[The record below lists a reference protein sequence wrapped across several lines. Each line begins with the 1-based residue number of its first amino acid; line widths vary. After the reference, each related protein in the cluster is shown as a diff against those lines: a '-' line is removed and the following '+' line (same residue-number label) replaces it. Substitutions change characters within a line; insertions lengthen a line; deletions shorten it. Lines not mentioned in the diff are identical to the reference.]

1 MKGILGFFL
10 LCITVAGVLAACGGG
25 SSSSSTVSTPAS
37 VTTAGRADSF
47 SRTYSR
53 LVGVLKYVLPVAGL
67 VIVALVVLWPELHH
81 VQIDISSPTERPTA
95 GANGEIQNPRYSG
108 IDEAQRPYTVWA
120 TVAKQMEDQIFNMNR
135 PKGQL
140 ALPGGLMLTLDAD
153 RGRLDRATKSVHLDG
168 DVTLRRSDG
177 TVMTTDSADIDL
189 SNKGA
194 SSGTPVAAQGP
205 FGTLSAGG
213 FKIEQHGDVIIF
225 TGPTKLLLKPGADK
239 AFEGTTQ

>member
-1 MKGILGFFL
+1 MV
-10 LCITVAGVLAACGGG
+10 VAPQTPGDDKTSRRDAADGRRARLAA
-25 SSSSSTVSTPAS
+25 ANH
-37 VTTAGRADSF
+37 AAQF

-81 VQIDISSPTERPTA
+81 VQVDISSPTERPTA

-108 IDEAQRPYTVWA
+108 VDEASRPYTVWA

-140 ALPGGLMLTLDAD
+140 ALPSGLMLTLDAD
-153 RGRLDRATKSVHLDG
+153 SGRLNRTTKSVHLDG

-177 TVMTTDSADIDL
+177 TVMTTESADIDMV
-189 SNKGA
+189 NKGA
-194 SSGTPVAAQGP
+194 SSGTPVTAQGP
-205 FGTLSAGG
+205 FGTLSAAG
-213 FKIEQHGDVIIF
+213 FKVEQQGDVIIF

-239 AFEGTTQ
+239 AFEGTPQ